1 MNTYLYIAIMA
12 ATTYAIR
19 VLPLTLIRKPIRS
32 TFLRSFLYYVPYVT
46 LAVMTF
52 PAILN
57 TTSSPLA
64 GAAAMIIGLVSAWC
78 GLGLLPVSLLC
89 CGSVLLL
96 QAILYTKGRL
106 LGGLCSARASCKRS
120 SFAL

>member
-1 MNTYLYIAIMA
+1 MNTYLYILAMA
-12 ATTYAIR
+12 LTTYLIR

-57 TTSSPLA
+57 VTGSPLVG
-64 GAAAMIIGLVSAWC
+64 GAAMLIGIVSAWC

-89 CGSVLLL
+89 CASVLVL
-96 QAILYTKGRL
+96 QAVV
-106 LGGLCSARASCKRS
+106 
-120 SFAL
+120 